1 MTETTDVVIAGLSG
15 QGVIMTGRIL
25 ASAFIGTDY
34 YVRTYDVLGTAHRGT
49 LIFGQVRISKSPHF
63 ANLVPPGTG
72 DILVGFEP
80 LEGMRVGS
88 YYLGSGAVAILNT
101 HRVIPIYLS
110 IGRDHFSDV
119 PRPRGYPP
127 LEYIADFFKGIG
139 VETVFMD
146 ATELAQQA
154 GHFNTANIV
163 LWEPSLPPVR
173 FPLPRKGLRN
183 RWRSLFHRAQLTLT
197 SGHLTWGCRLTKK
210 LLENEREQN
219 KRRFLVVIRSTPDNS
234 VLAGA

>member
-163 LWEPSLPPVR
+163 LLGAIAATGKVPITPERIKKSMEEFVPSGTVDL
-173 FPLPRKGLRN
+173 N
-183 RWRSLFHRAQLTLT
+183 IRAFDLGMQAYKEAI
-197 SGHLTWGCRLTKK
+197 G
-210 LLENEREQN
+210 ER
-219 KRRFLVVIRSTPDNS
+219 
-234 VLAGA
+234 AGAE